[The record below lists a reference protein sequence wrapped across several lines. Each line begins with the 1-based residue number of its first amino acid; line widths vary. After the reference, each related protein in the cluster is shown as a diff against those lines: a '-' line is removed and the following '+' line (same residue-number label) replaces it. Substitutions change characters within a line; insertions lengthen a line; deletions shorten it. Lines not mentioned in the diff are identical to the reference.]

1 MTIDMMKTDS
11 AAGADGS
18 TVYFPYGANDG
29 PIDGRGKSGLLW
41 WVIAAVI
48 IAAALGGAYWFMT
61 KDANAAVEGAEE
73 EARVSI
79 VSVIRPGTQT
89 VVREITATGSL
100 AARRDIPVGVV
111 GEGGQVV
118 SVLTDEGRW
127 VKKGQTLV
135 VVDRQVQTAQL
146 GVLQAQVKSAESD
159 LRLAENELARAAA
172 LVDRG
177 FISKAD
183 VDRKRAARDAAAAR
197 LQAARASVVES
208 QTRTA
213 RLDIRAP
220 VSGYVLE
227 RNVEVGQVISA
238 GSQALF
244 RIAEGGEMELQ
255 AQLSEDDLARVTVG
269 VSAVVTP
276 VGTATQVNGQI
287 WQIAPLID
295 AQSRQG
301 IARIALPYAEQL
313 RPGGFANA
321 TIRAGAVTAPMLPES
336 AIMHDDKGSYVFIV
350 GKGNKVERREVV
362 TGLVTDAGIVVDS
375 GITGGEMIVLRAGGF
390 LTPGETVKPKLL
402 KEKA

>member
-11 AAGADGS
+11 AANAEGAVAYS
-18 TVYFPYGANDG
+18 PYDPNAGE
-29 PIDGRGKSGLLW
+29 GRGKSGLLW

-61 KDANAAVEGAEE
+61 KDANASVEGAEE

-183 VDRKRAARDAAAAR
+183 VDRKRAARDGAAAR

-227 RNVEVGQVISA
+227 RNVEVGQVIGA

-350 GKGNKVERREVV
+350 GKDNKVARREVV

-390 LTPGETVKPKLL
+390 LTPGETVEPKLF

>member
-1 MTIDMMKTDS
+1 MAMHKDTMNMNTPAGANTAYAPTYGAPDQGRKSKLWLWLVVILLLAA
-11 AAGADGS
+11 AAGAAWYLTQGS
-18 TVYFPYGANDG
+18 G
-29 PIDGRGKSGLLW
+29 
-41 WVIAAVI
+41 
-48 IAAALGGAYWFMT
+48 AAAATDEDG
-61 KDANAAVEGAEE
+61 VEESK
-73 EARVSI
+73 VPV

-89 VVREITATGSL
+89 ITREITATGTL

-135 VVDRQVQTAQL
+135 VVDRQVQNAQL
-146 GVLQAQVKSAESD
+146 GVLNAQVKSAESD

-197 LQAARASVVES
+197 LQASRASVVES

-220 VSGYVLE
+220 VSGYVLQ

-238 GSQALF
+238 GSPALF

-255 AQLSEDDLARVTVG
+255 AQLSEDDLARVSVG
-269 VSAVVTP
+269 VAATVTP
-276 VGTATQVNGQI
+276 VGTETQLNGQI
-287 WQIAPLID
+287 WQIAPIID

-301 IARIALPYAEQL
+301 IARIALPYSEQL
-313 RPGGFANA
+313 RPGGFAN
-321 TIRAGAVTAPMLPES
+321 TVIRAGAITAPMLPES
-336 AIMHDDKGSYVFIV
+336 AIMNDDKGSYVYIV
-350 GKGNKVERREVV
+350 GNGNKVERRDVV
-362 TGLVTDAGIVVDS
+362 QGLVTDNGVAIQS
-375 GITGGEMIVLRAGGF
+375 GLRGDELIVLRAGGF
-390 LTPGETVKPKLL
+390 LNPGEVVKPKTL

>member
-1 MTIDMMKTDS
+1 MAMHKEMTNMNTTAGADTAYAPSYGGPDEERKS
-11 AAGADGS
+11 RLWLWVVVALLLAAAAGAAWYMTQGD
-18 TVYFPYGANDG
+18 T
-29 PIDGRGKSGLLW
+29 
-41 WVIAAVI
+41 
-48 IAAALGGAYWFMT
+48 AAAATEEEG
-61 KDANAAVEGAEE
+61 VEGSKAS
-73 EARVSI
+73 V

-89 VVREITATGSL
+89 ITREITATGTL

-135 VVDRQVQTAQL
+135 VVDRQVQNAQL
-146 GVLQAQVKSAESD
+146 GVLNAQVKSAESD

-220 VSGYVLE
+220 VSGYVLQ
-227 RNVEVGQVISA
+227 RNVEVGQVISG
-238 GSQALF
+238 GSQPLF

-255 AQLSEDDLARVTVG
+255 AQLSEDDLARVGVG
-269 VSAVVTP
+269 VAAIVTP
-276 VGTATQVNGQI
+276 VGTEAQLNGQI
-287 WQIAPLID
+287 WQIAPIID
-295 AQSRQG
+295 AATRQG
-301 IARIALPYAEQL
+301 IARIALPYSEQL

-321 TIRAGAVTAPMLPES
+321 VIRAGAITAPMLPES
-336 AIMHDDKGSYVFIV
+336 AIMNDDKGSYVYII
-350 GKGNKVERREVV
+350 GNGNKVERRDVV
-362 TGLVTDAGIVVDS
+362 QGLVTDGGVAIAS
-375 GITGGEMIVLRAGGF
+375 GLRGDELIVLRAGGF
-390 LTPGETVKPKLL
+390 LNPGEVVKPKVV